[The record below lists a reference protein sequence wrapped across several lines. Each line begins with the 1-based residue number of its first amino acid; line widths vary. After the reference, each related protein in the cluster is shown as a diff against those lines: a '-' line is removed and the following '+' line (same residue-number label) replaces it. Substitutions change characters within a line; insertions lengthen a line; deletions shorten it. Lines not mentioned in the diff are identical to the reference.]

1 MKKIIYILIIIFGMT
16 ICSFGQI
23 TSEYKVNVINENKI
37 ELRQYDIIDGLRGE
51 IIRLNKTLYLDTI
64 QVKRLLSCIYY
75 CYDKKIELDKD
86 SSIVKENIN
95 NVDKMFFNMYYK
107 KGDKSFV
114 RISINDPD
122 YYESILGISKFV
134 MIIDLY
140 DEDDFINIYNLLTN
154 IFSENK

>member
-1 MKKIIYILIIIFGMT
+1 MKRIIYILIIIFGMT

-23 TSEYKVNVINENKI
+23 KSEYKANVINYNKI
-37 ELRQYDIIDGLRGE
+37 ELRQYDNICDAS
-51 IIRLNKTLYLDTI
+51 RLNKTLYLDTI
-64 QVKRLLSCIYY
+64 QVKRLLNCIDY

-86 SSIVKENIN
+86 NNIVKENIN
-95 NVDKMFFNMYYK
+95 NGDKMFFNMYYK

-114 RISINDPD
+114 RISINEPD
-122 YYESILGISKFV
+122 YYESILGMSKFV

-140 DEDDFINIYNLLTN
+140 NEDEFINIYNLLTN

>member
-16 ICSFGQI
+16 ICSFSQI
-23 TSEYKVNVINENKI
+23 KSEYKVNVINDNKI
-37 ELRQYDIIDGLRGE
+37 ELRQYDNLCGAS
-51 IIRLNKTLYLDTI
+51 RLNKTLYLDTI
-64 QVKRLLSCIYY
+64 QVKRLLSCIDY

-95 NVDKMFFNMYYK
+95 NADKMFFNMYYK

-114 RISINDPD
+114 RISINEPD
-122 YYESILGISKFV
+122 YYESILGMSNFV

-140 DEDDFINIYNLLTN
+140 NEDDFINIYNLLTN

>member
-1 MKKIIYILIIIFGMT
+1 MKKIIYILFIIFGIT

-23 TSEYKVNVINENKI
+23 KSEYKANVINENKI
-37 ELRQYDIIDGLRGE
+37 ELRQYDNLCGVS
-51 IIRLNKTLYLDTI
+51 RLNKTLYLDTI

-95 NVDKMFFNMYYK
+95 NGDKMFFNMYYK
-107 KGDKSFV
+107 RGDKTFV
-114 RISINDPD
+114 RISINEPD
-122 YYESILGISKFV
+122 YYESILGMSKFV

-140 DEDDFINIYNLLTN
+140 DEDYFINIYNLLTN

>member
-37 ELRQYDIIDGLRGE
+37 ELRQYYNLCGAS
-51 IIRLNKTLYLDTI
+51 RLNKTLYLDTI
-64 QVKRLLSCIYY
+64 QVKRLLSCIDY

-95 NVDKMFFNMYYK
+95 NGDKMFFNMYYK

-114 RISINDPD
+114 RISINEPD
-122 YYESILGISKFV
+122 YYESILGMSNFV
-134 MIIDLY
+134 IIIDLY
-140 DEDDFINIYNLLTN
+140 NEDDFINIYNLLTN
-154 IFSENK
+154 ILSENK